1 MFRVSAVRRPP
12 FYRAAAR
19 APRVHDEELVDA
31 LWTRRERVEHR
42 LAVAARA
49 ERPDLGIESVTLVG
63 VAPATGVVVRLVL
76 HVSREAAAAA
86 ATADLSAALIIAV
99 SETLESA
106 IGGRVAVSAFPEPPA
121 AAVARADAA
130 ATPLG
135 RLTPFL
141 AAVGSGIGVIGFVTF
156 MGGTIVWARVRAAGL
171 PAAPT
176 LGVFPKQDLLV
187 IGAETL
193 VPMFLWALLGVAVL
207 AVGYTAT
214 RAALLKYGRQGHR
227 LLNRELRYRAGE
239 ETWLATVMMGLFVLL
254 ALGAPLVTAR
264 DELSPQEGVAAI
276 VSVLIGALVAA
287 AVAHSTRRFVYLAT
301 TTFVLSA
308 MFLGFLAYWRAGHEE
323 LIRGAAI
330 IRDNKK
336 AVTGIYVAEGSGRVY
351 LALLTLDHGKID
363 KSKSRLVGIA
373 KSQVTDIA
381 IADRKT
387 PPNALAQATALAKDL
402 CEAQPKLVPPPGG
415 HNENCFTA
423 PPGEPQPQR

>member
-1 MFRVSAVRRPP
+1 LGG
-12 FYRAAAR
+12 AAAQE
-19 APRVHDEELVDA
+19 RVYDEELVDA
-31 LWTRRERVEHR
+31 LWTRREQVQEGLVEATNA
-42 LAVAARA
+42 LL
-49 ERPDLGIESVTLVG
+49 PDLRIDSVSLEG
-63 VAPATGVVVRLVL
+63 VAPANSVVVRLVFA
-76 HVSREAAAAA
+76 VSLEAASAA
-86 ATADLSAALIIAV
+86 ATADLSAALIVVV
-99 SETLESA
+99 SETLGISL
-106 IGGRVAVSAFPEPPA
+106 GGPVAVSAFPEPPA
-121 AAVARADAA
+121 AAVARAGAA

-135 RLTPFL
+135 RLTPLL

-193 VPMFLWALLGVAVL
+193 VPMFLTALLGVAIL
-207 AVGYTAT
+207 AIGYAIV
-214 RAALLKYGRQGHR
+214 RALLIRYGPHGHR
-227 LLNRELRYRAGE
+227 LLNHELRYRAGE
-239 ETWLATVMMGLFVLL
+239 ETRLATVGMFLFVLL
-254 ALGAPLVTAR
+254 ALAVPLVGAY
-264 DELSPQEGVAAI
+264 DNLSLKEAIAASAGVL
-276 VSVLIGALVAA
+276 VGAMVAA
-287 AVAHSTRRFVYLAT
+287 AVASSTRRFVYLAT

-308 MFLGFLAYWRAGHEE
+308 IFLGFLAYWRAGHEE

-351 LALLTLDHGKID
+351 LALLNLDGGKID

-387 PPNALAQATALAKDL
+387 PQGALDQATAMAKDL
-402 CEAQPKLVPPPGG
+402 CEEQPKLVPATGG
-415 HNENCFTA
+415 QIENCATA
-423 PPGEPQPQR
+423 PPGDRQP